1 MEQETQK
8 SNPAPES
15 PDTPVASNTKV
26 TQQTDAEPPCSTTQ
40 RAIWDDA
47 QQLATLR
54 DRANQSGEP
63 LAKVL
68 FQASLQTLA
77 DQQQAAAFRE
87 RVTQALIPNLDQRNY
102 LWIYLQERMI
112 LLNYQ

>member
-54 DRANQSGEP
+54 DRDTAFVVVTHDPRIAARMDRQLTLTEGRLE
-63 LAKVL
+63 
-68 FQASLQTLA
+68 AS
-77 DQQQAAAFRE
+77 
-87 RVTQALIPNLDQRNY
+87 
-102 LWIYLQERMI
+102 
-112 LLNYQ
+112 